1 MAYLQTADDTKQLDE
16 LKDKGDYKGLL
27 ALAKEYYDGN
37 GMDEQHTYA
46 SPLQNRGDDLLIED
60 KDFAVVYNGSV
71 GGTYDIMLKY
81 TEQEVR
87 DHIRRYG
94 TDRASDDVKEVA
106 KDMAAEEFDVLKHQK
121 LPMFEMPNG
130 KHLFVWYNRETDT
143 LNAGPFTG
151 TDIPDR
157 HRFAYNHCLSMEAN
171 LQSVNEKLEGMEEYQ
186 AEVQEESYIS
196 GLHR

>member
-1 MAYLQTADDTKQLDE
+1 
-16 LKDKGDYKGLL
+16 
-27 ALAKEYYDGN
+27 
-37 GMDEQHTYA
+37 
-46 SPLQNRGDDLLIED
+46 
-60 KDFAVVYNGSV
+60 
-71 GGTYDIMLKY
+71 MLKY

-143 LNAGPFTG
+143 LNAGPFYRYGYTRRTPLRLQPLSVDGSQPAKRERETG
-151 TDIPDR
+151 GYGRIPGR
-157 HRFAYNHCLSMEAN
+157 SARGKLHQRSAPITET
-171 LQSVNEKLEGMEEYQ
+171 SV
-186 AEVQEESYIS
+186 
-196 GLHR
+196 RWR

>member
-1 MAYLQTADDTKQLDE
+1 MPSLVGSEMCIRDS
-16 LKDKGDYKGLL
+16 
-27 ALAKEYYDGN
+27 
-37 GMDEQHTYA
+37 A

-151 TDIPDR
+151 TDTVSYTHLRAHETR
-157 HRFAYNHCLSMEAN
+157 HDLVCRL
-171 LQSVNEKLEGMEEYQ
+171 LLEKKKKKFHQQYT
-186 AEVQEESYIS
+186 IF
-196 GLHR
+196 

>member
-1 MAYLQTADDTKQLDE
+1 
-16 LKDKGDYKGLL
+16 
-27 ALAKEYYDGN
+27 
-37 GMDEQHTYA
+37 
-46 SPLQNRGDDLLIED
+46 
-60 KDFAVVYNGSV
+60 
-71 GGTYDIMLKY
+71 MLKY

-94 TDRASDDVKEVA
+94 TDHASDDVKEVA

-143 LNAGPFTG
+143 LDAGPFTG

-157 HRFAYNHCLSMEAN
+157 HRFAYDHCQSMGE
-171 LQSVNEKLEGMEEYQ
+171 MEEYQ
-186 AEVQEESYIS
+186 GEVQEESYIS

>member
-1 MAYLQTADDTKQLDE
+1 M
-16 LKDKGDYKGLL
+16 
-27 ALAKEYYDGN
+27 
-37 GMDEQHTYA
+37 MW
-46 SPLQNRGDDLLIED
+46 
-60 KDFAVVYNGSV
+60 
-71 GGTYDIMLKY
+71 
-81 TEQEVR
+81 
-87 DHIRRYG
+87 
-94 TDRASDDVKEVA
+94 KEVA

-171 LQSVNEKLEGMEEYQ
+171 LQSVNEKLRVWKNTRPKCKRKATSAVCTDNGNEC
-186 AEVQEESYIS
+186 EVA
-196 GLHR
+196 LK

>member
-1 MAYLQTADDTKQLDE
+1 MA
-16 LKDKGDYKGLL
+16 
-27 ALAKEYYDGN
+27 
-37 GMDEQHTYA
+37 
-46 SPLQNRGDDLLIED
+46 ED

-71 GGTYDIMLKY
+71 GGTYDVMQKH

-94 TDRASDDVKEVA
+94 IGRASEDVKEVA

-143 LNAGPFTG
+143 LDAGPFTG

-157 HRFAYNHCLSMEAN
+157 HRFAYDHCQSMEAN
-171 LQSVNEKLEGMEEYQ
+171 LQSVNEKLGEMEEYQ
-186 AEVQEESYIS
+186 GEVQEESYIS